1 MVAAL
6 REQKQFERAVLAAQE
21 LTANLLYELTVIQKM
36 DYNMAREIAMREWA
50 SLPDEED
57 QPELSL
63 DPARLEFS
71 LPSPDISV

>member
-36 DYNMAREIAMREWA
+36 DYNMAREIAREWA